1 MRRRLAGVLI
11 GLSSLL
17 ALSGWPL
24 AGWAAADGVA
34 ALKAFGQEVHSA
46 RASFTQVVISPDGSR
61 RKQSVGTFEF
71 QRPNRFRFEYHR
83 PYEQTIVADGS
94 KVWLWDADLNQVT
107 VRAFDQALGATPA
120 AVLAGAAIERDF
132 ELRNEGSGADAT
144 GLSWVIA
151 APKAGEGSI
160 RQLRIGFK
168 GAVLAALEITD
179 AFGQRSRLDFSA
191 LDTHANLSAQRFQ
204 FTPPAGADVLR
215 Q

>member
-1 MRRRLAGVLI
+1 MSRNLSR
-11 GLSSLL
+11 GLSVL
-17 ALSGWPL
+17 ALAALPL
-24 AGWAAADGVA
+24 AGWAADGVA
-34 ALKAFGQEVHSA
+34 ALKAFGQEVRSA
-46 RASFTQVVISPDGSR
+46 RASFTQVVTSPDGNR
-61 RKQSVGTFEF
+61 RKQSAGIFEF

-94 KVWLWDADLNQVT
+94 KVWLWDADLNQVM

-132 ELRNEGSGADAT
+132 ELRNEGSGADTA

-151 APKAGEGSI
+151 TPKASEGSI
-160 RQLRIGFK
+160 RLLRVGFK
-168 GAVLAALEITD
+168 GSTLAALEITD

-191 LDTHANLSAQRFQ
+191 LDTHANLPAQRFQ
-204 FTPPAGADVLR
+204 FTPPAGADVLK